1 MCWSRFKNGS
11 WQYSHKFPSNLEA
24 RQFLIR
30 DYLTK
35 FNKKSLLVCNMDHK
49 LPSCITRL
57 ALTHF
62 IMYVARN
69 EAKMNN
75 YCSREEKY
83 TNLECFKSVMKYED
97 NKLSISFFFLKKDQ
111 TFKFFHG
118 LLRNV
123 VAWMNLN
130 YTFHKDRFSL
140 RATSVKD

>member
-49 LPSCITRL
+49 LPSYITRL

-97 NKLSISFFFLKKDQ
+97 NKLSISFFFWKRTRPSNSSMGYCEMSLLEWILITLSIRID
-111 TFKFFHG
+111 FH
-118 LLRNV
+118 
-123 VAWMNLN
+123 
-130 YTFHKDRFSL
+130 
-140 RATSVKD
+140 